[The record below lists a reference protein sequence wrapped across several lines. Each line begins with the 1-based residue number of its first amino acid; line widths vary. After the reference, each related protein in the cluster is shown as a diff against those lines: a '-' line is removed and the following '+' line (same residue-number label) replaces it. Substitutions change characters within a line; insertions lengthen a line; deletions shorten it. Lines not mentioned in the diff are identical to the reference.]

1 MIKTASLGLKDE
13 LNTQSSDNIIVTP
26 KFIGSSSLISKN
38 ITVCGRR
45 TSIRLEAEMWEAL
58 KEVSSKGDCKI
69 HDVASYVYLRKKPMA
84 TLTAAIR
91 VFLLTYYRDVN
102 HSKIQNLDS

>member
-1 MIKTASLGLKDE
+1 MIKIVSFGLKE
-13 LNTQSSDNIIVTP
+13 KLNAQPSDNIH

-58 KEVSSKGDCKI
+58 KDVSSKEGCKI
-69 HDVASYVYLRKKPMA
+69 HDVASYVYITKKPMT

-91 VFLLTYYRDVN
+91 VFLLIYYRDAIKGSRP
-102 HSKIQNLDS
+102 HC